1 MDWAGRMVC
10 YSHVAIPVPSELT
23 FIQVEIVSGLSLE
36 DFMRENIWSK
46 LEMTSTTFRPELRPD
61 FAARRVS
68 MAIRSPQDNSLQQ
81 GTVPFA
87 NPTIDYSGGAGLY
100 SSTEDCAKI
109 IAALMAGGGG
119 IISSQ
124 SLDDLMSPQLETNKY
139 FLDVIRGA
147 GKKHLGQTWPDGVEG
162 TFGLSS
168 SICLEDF
175 PGRRAARSCN
185 WSGMPGLHIV
195 SLIIAVT
202 ECKAIG

>member
-1 MDWAGRMVC
+1 
-10 YSHVAIPVPSELT
+10 
-23 FIQVEIVSGLSLE
+23 
-36 DFMRENIWSK
+36 MRENIWSK
-46 LEMTSTTFRPELRPD
+46 LGMTSTTFRPELRPD

-68 MAIRSPQDNSLQQ
+68 MAIRSPPDNSLQQ

-100 SSTEDCAKI
+100 SSTEDCAKF

-124 SLDDLMSPQLETNKY
+124 SVDDLMSPQLATNKY

-147 GKKHLGQTWPDGVEG
+147 GKKHLGQTWPDDVEG

-185 WSGMPGLHIV
+185 WSGMPGLHVV
-195 SLIIAVT
+195 SLKHCLHQVKQLANV
-202 ECKAIG
+202 A